1 MDDNRED
8 QDSVVDA
15 ANDEGCTDTLEG
27 LPSEQ
32 LNLNFTTIKLGHRN
46 IQAIEAY
53 LHESPGEESG
63 DQQSDNVQYQTGDFG
78 VSTTLPVVR
87 QQVGLARTI
96 DGQLQ
101 EVFTELTCVPDLE
114 TTPGGGED
122 VGEEGGE
129 AMITHENSYIISCVK
144 KVTSA
149 YM

>member
-1 MDDNRED
+1 M
-8 QDSVVDA
+8 
-15 ANDEGCTDTLEG
+15 
-27 LPSEQ
+27 
-32 LNLNFTTIKLGHRN
+32 
-46 IQAIEAY
+46 
-53 LHESPGEESG
+53 
-63 DQQSDNVQYQTGDFG
+63 
-78 VSTTLPVVR
+78 STTLPVVR

-96 DGQLQ
+96 DSQLQ

-144 KVTSA
+144 KVISA

>member
-1 MDDNRED
+1 M
-8 QDSVVDA
+8 
-15 ANDEGCTDTLEG
+15 LECE
-27 LPSEQ
+27 EQ
-32 LNLNFTTIKLGHRN
+32 CSNIYMVESNNLNDRMDLDVL
-46 IQAIEAY
+46 E
-53 LHESPGEESG
+53 
-63 DQQSDNVQYQTGDFG
+63 
-78 VSTTLPVVR
+78 VSN
-87 QQVGLARTI
+87 QG
-96 DGQLQ
+96 GQLQ